1 MPTLDGGN
9 AQGLPYPA
17 AGLTVVQTI
26 LLLAGQQLQDLTAQ
40 TWPPSKLIPYINLG
54 VNEIATLKPE
64 SYPIT
69 LVMPLVAGATQTLDD
84 NAIELLDMICNMGTD
99 GNTPGNAITVLDRES
114 MDFLYPDW
122 QTATAGSVVQFYM
135 KDERNPKYF
144 YTFPPMAA
152 TTPMPHVKLI
162 QSEIPDAI
170 STPLDDFPLDASY
183 VPATVDYII
192 FRALAESTTIPG
204 AMEKAKTFMAKF
216 YQDIGIKTQK
226 EKEVEAKEASVAT
239 GRG

>member
-1 MPTLDGGN
+1 MPTPDGGN
-9 AQGLPYPA
+9 ASGLPFPA
-17 AGLTVVQTI
+17 TDLTVVQTI

-54 VNEIATLKPE
+54 VNEIVTLKPE
-64 SYPIT
+64 AYPVT
-69 LVMPLVAGATQTLDD
+69 LVILLVAGATQTLDD

-99 GNTPGNAITVLDRES
+99 GLTPGKSITVLDRQS
-114 MDFLYPDW
+114 VDYLLPDW
-122 QTATAGSVVQFYM
+122 QTATPGSVVQFYM

-152 TTPMPHVKLI
+152 AAQMPHVKLI

-183 VPATVDYII
+183 VPAAVDYTI

-204 AMEKAKTFMAKF
+204 AMEKAKIFMAKF
-216 YQDIGIKTQK
+216 YQDIGIKTQM
-226 EKEVEAKEASVAT
+226 EKEIDAKEAAQKT
-239 GRG
+239 

>member
-9 AQGLPYPA
+9 ASGLPFPA
-17 AGLTVVQTI
+17 TDLTVVQTI

-54 VNEIATLKPE
+54 VNEIVTLKPE
-64 SYPIT
+64 AYPVT
-69 LVMPLVAGATQTLDD
+69 LVILLVAGATQTLDD

-99 GNTPGNAITVLDRES
+99 GLTPGKSITVLDRQS
-114 MDFLYPDW
+114 VDYLLPDW
-122 QTATAGSVVQFYM
+122 QTATPGSVVQFYM

-152 TTPMPHVKLI
+152 AAQMPHVKLI

-183 VPATVDYII
+183 VPAAVDYTI

-204 AMEKAKTFMAKF
+204 AMEKAKIFMAKF
-216 YQDIGIKTQK
+216 YQDIGIKTQM
-226 EKEVEAKEASVAT
+226 EKEIDAKEAAQKT
-239 GRG
+239 